1 MTYPLAAAAVS
12 FLLAMLLGPSVIAW
26 LHARKMGKSI
36 RELGPESHQVK
47 AGTPTMGGLI
57 ILIPVAVSTVLLNF
71 QGRSILVPLLVLLA
85 NGALGAVDDLQTLV
99 GSARAGISV
108 KIKLLLL
115 VIIATGTAL
124 VLHYGLLLESVYV
137 PFAGKIPIGPW
148 YVPIAVFT
156 IVGTANAVNLTDGLD
171 TLAGGTAAMAFGAYG
186 IIAFLQEQSFLA
198 TFSFTMVGAIMGFL
212 WFNAHPAQVFMGDTG
227 SLALGATL
235 AVVAMMTGHWLLL
248 PLVGIVFVAEVLSVI
263 LQVSYFKLT
272 GGKRLLRM
280 SPLHHHFELLGWSEP
295 QVTLRFWLAGMVAAM
310 LGVALALA

>member
-85 NGALGAVDDLQTLV
+85 NGGLGAVDDLQTLV

-137 PFAGKIPIGPW
+137 PFAGKIPIGLW
-148 YVPIAVFT
+148 YVPIAVFI
-156 IVGTANAVNLTDGLD
+156 IVAPPTPST
-171 TLAGGTAAMAFGAYG
+171 
-186 IIAFLQEQSFLA
+186 
-198 TFSFTMVGAIMGFL
+198 
-212 WFNAHPAQVFMGDTG
+212 
-227 SLALGATL
+227 
-235 AVVAMMTGHWLLL
+235 
-248 PLVGIVFVAEVLSVI
+248 
-263 LQVSYFKLT
+263 
-272 GGKRLLRM
+272 
-280 SPLHHHFELLGWSEP
+280 
-295 QVTLRFWLAGMVAAM
+295 
-310 LGVALALA
+310 